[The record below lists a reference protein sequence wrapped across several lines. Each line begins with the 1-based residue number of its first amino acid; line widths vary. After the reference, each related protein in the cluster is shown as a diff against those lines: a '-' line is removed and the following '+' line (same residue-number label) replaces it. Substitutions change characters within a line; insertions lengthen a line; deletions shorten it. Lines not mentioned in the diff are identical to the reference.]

1 MQSSAGEPLQC
12 KPQGAN
18 LNGANFSWSH
28 AHRQVVMMAK
38 LRLTRETELIDA
50 KVMAAVKDAADNLAK
65 AKAAAD
71 KAQRATHK
79 SLVVLE
85 AA

>member
-1 MQSSAGEPLQC
+1 
-12 KPQGAN
+12 
-18 LNGANFSWSH
+18 
-28 AHRQVVMMAK
+28 MMAK